1 MKVQFLNLS
10 FDHKDYTIFD
20 NAFSIIMNNFPANQ
34 LNWKLGTLLQGS
46 NKSGNSWLSNTS
58 LIYDILV

>member
-10 FDHKDYTIFD
+10 FDHKDYFD

-46 NKSGNSWLSNTS
+46 NKSGNSWISNTS

>member
-1 MKVQFLNLS
+1 ML
-10 FDHKDYTIFD
+10 
-20 NAFSIIMNNFPANQ
+20 FSIIMNNFPANQ

-46 NKSGNSWLSNTS
+46 NKSGNSWISNTS